1 MTVIFNKMKNPDDK
15 PMYLV
20 QLWFLRCALASD
32 YCHVYPGPFTVETK
46 ILCTWG
52 WSMLIAVVPTAA
64 ATALDIDLSNIS
76 IVFISV
82 SFATM
87 VSFSMTPS
95 AGLCTNHRI
104 KCGLQ

>member
-1 MTVIFNKMKNPDDK
+1 
-15 PMYLV
+15 
-20 QLWFLRCALASD
+20 
-32 YCHVYPGPFTVETK
+32 
-46 ILCTWG
+46 
-52 WSMLIAVVPTAA
+52 MLIAVVPTAA

-95 AGLCTNHRI
+95 AELCTNHRI
-104 KCGLQ
+104 KCGVH